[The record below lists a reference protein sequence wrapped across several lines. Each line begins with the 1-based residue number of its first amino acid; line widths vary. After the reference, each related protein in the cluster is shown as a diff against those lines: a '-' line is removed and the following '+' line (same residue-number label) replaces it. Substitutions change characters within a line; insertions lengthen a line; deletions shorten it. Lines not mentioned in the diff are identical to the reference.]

1 MLSVTFVD
9 QTPGVATGR
18 PTAIL
23 LTGVPG
29 SGKTTLARELSRTL
43 RVPHL
48 ARDDV
53 RTGLYFTVGAWTAQP
68 GPVPTVEDS
77 VDAFLTVAASML
89 AAGVSA
95 VFEYVFRADHPEHL
109 DRLLAHAD
117 GVVVRTRSL
126 DAIDRFAARNRADPL
141 VNRPEVLAALG
152 YDSNE
157 AHTAAAIPRMLAVE
171 HAMQAT
177 FDLPTLDVDT
187 TDGYDPPLE
196 RIIEFVTT
204 RR

>member
-1 MLSVTFVD
+1 M
-9 QTPGVATGR
+9 ATAR

-23 LTGVPG
+23 ITGVPG
-29 SGKTTLARELSRTL
+29 SGKTTLTRELSRAL
-43 RVPHL
+43 RLPHL

-53 RTGLYFTVGAWTAQP
+53 RTGRYFTEGAWTARP
-68 GPVPTVEDS
+68 GPAPTVEES
-77 VDAFLTVAASML
+77 VEAFLVVATTML

-95 VFEYVFRADHPEHL
+95 VFEYVFRADHADHL

-117 GVVVRTRSL
+117 GVVVRTRCAG
-126 DAIDRFAARNRADPL
+126 AIDRFAARNRADPL

-152 YDSNE
+152 YGSNE
-157 AHTAAAIPRMLAVE
+157 EHTAAAIPRMRAVE
-171 HAMQAT
+171 TVMQTT

-187 TDGYDPPLE
+187 TVGYDPPLE